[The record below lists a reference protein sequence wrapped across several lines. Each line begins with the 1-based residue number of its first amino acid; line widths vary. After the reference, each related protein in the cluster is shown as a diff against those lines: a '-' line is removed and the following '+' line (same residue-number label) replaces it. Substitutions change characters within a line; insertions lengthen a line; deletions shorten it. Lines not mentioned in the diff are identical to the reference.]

1 VLRSLSLLSSDGAK
15 VSPNRRIVLVQ
26 RILIVWSRLERD
38 YSTHNSYGMFHLSVR
53 RVSSYRR
60 RQRHPKGGYSDIGSD
75 WKLCGVST
83 CNLDSRRWQTSS
95 SPQTTRSHAECGRQE
110 TDNAFVRGRMP
121 TTGRHTTRAR
131 RTSNHDQPASNFG
144 VKKRRFVRIKTVS
157 I

>member
-1 VLRSLSLLSSDGAK
+1 MFALSDTAK
-15 VSPNRRIVLVQ
+15 LAPNTQIVLVQ

-38 YSTHNSYGMFHLSVR
+38 YSTPNSYGMSHLSVR
-53 RVSSYRR
+53 RFSCHNNCTRHLKM
-60 RQRHPKGGYSDIGSD
+60 RQSGIGSG

-83 CNLDSRRWQTSS
+83 CNVDSRQWQTSS
-95 SPQTTRSHAECGRQE
+95 SPQTTRSHGECGRQE

-131 RTSNHDQPASNFG
+131 RTGNHEERRIKFPR
-144 VKKRRFVRIKTVS
+144 KKRRFIRIKRYS